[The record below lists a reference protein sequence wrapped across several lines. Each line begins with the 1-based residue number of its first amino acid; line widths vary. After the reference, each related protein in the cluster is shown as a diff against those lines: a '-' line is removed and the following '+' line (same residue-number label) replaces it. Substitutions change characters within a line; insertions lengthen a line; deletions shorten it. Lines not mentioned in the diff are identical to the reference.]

1 MQDIWRHIHSLMPMD
16 AAARAACLSHTF
28 LNSWRCYPRLDLNPG
43 TLCSKTDWR
52 HFRCRVDSILRNHSG
67 IGLKI
72 LKLNLCSEKISCF
85 PYLDTWLQA
94 AVTPGIEELTL
105 WLDAEYNFPCSLL
118 SAEGVRD
125 SVRSVHLSSCT
136 FRPMSELGLLR
147 SLTRLSLW
155 DVRMTG
161 EELECLLSNSL
172 ALEHLDIHYCNE
184 IVLLKIPSVL
194 QQLRYLQVIGREN
207 PQVVENNAPNL
218 SRFFLGVMGKVI
230 KLCLGEASQKA
241 MKDFSL
247 CRSRNAVSY
256 ALAELPSIMPNLES
270 LVLSS
275 LPEVYCRVAID

>member
-1 MQDIWRHIHSLMPMD
+1 MCGLQ
-16 AAARAACLSHTF
+16 
-28 LNSWRCYPRLDLNPG
+28 G
-43 TLCSKTDWR
+43 
-52 HFRCRVDSILRNHSG
+52 RNWSAF
-67 IGLKI
+67 
-72 LKLNLCSEKISCF
+72 F
-85 PYLDTWLQA
+85 P
-94 AVTPGIEELTL
+94 TP
-105 WLDAEYNFPCSLL
+105 LL
-118 SAEGVRD
+118 
-125 SVRSVHLSSCT
+125 
-136 FRPMSELGLLR
+136 
-147 SLTRLSLW
+147 
-155 DVRMTG
+155 
-161 EELECLLSNSL
+161 
-172 ALEHLDIHYCNE
+172 LEHLDIHYCNE

-194 QQLRYLQVIGREN
+194 QQLSDLQVIGREN